1 VRTEFDTVD
10 PLSLKDLRMQV
21 VKGVRLQSARALV
34 VVLFVLSIVGCLAPI
49 IAIVATVYVLTQRD
63 TIARAAPSYLV
74 MGYSAMGISF
84 LYSILMVLFVLFSAA
99 SR

>member
-1 VRTEFDTVD
+1 MH
-10 PLSLKDLRMQV
+10 LRAKIKLPEGRSSQAF
-21 VKGVRLQSARALV
+21 RCPRCQA
-34 VVLFVLSIVGCLAPI
+34 
-49 IAIVATVYVLTQRD
+49 QRD
-63 TIARAAPSYLV
+63 TIARAGPSYLV